1 MCICWPWQEEAE
13 LAAQAGGCT
22 AAAMGHAVRQLQARY
37 VMVGCVDGWRAG
49 EEEDA
54 EDERAMAQLASRTG
68 GVRAV
73 SAAANAP
80 SYAVRV
86 ARELAAAAYGSRG
99 RAVEASAGGAV
110 GLGGA
115 VTGVGAGAKAGA
127 GAIPR
132 VFVVEDLDSMFV
144 DKNEGPD
151 LDAEEAGAGLL
162 PPVK

>member
-1 MCICWPWQEEAE
+1 
-13 LAAQAGGCT
+13 
-22 AAAMGHAVRQLQARY
+22 MGSAVRQLQARY
-37 VMVGCVDGWRAG
+37 VMVGCVDGWRAS

-54 EDERAMAQLASRTG
+54 EDERAAAQQASKAPLIRT
-68 GVRAV
+68 V
-73 SAAANAP
+73 SAAASAP

-99 RAVEASAGGAV
+99 RAVEASAEGALGMGGAV
-110 GLGGA
+110 AGA
-115 VTGVGAGAKAGA
+115 GAGAGAKAGA

-151 LDAEEAGAGLL
+151 LDAEEARAGLL
-162 PPVK
+162 PPV